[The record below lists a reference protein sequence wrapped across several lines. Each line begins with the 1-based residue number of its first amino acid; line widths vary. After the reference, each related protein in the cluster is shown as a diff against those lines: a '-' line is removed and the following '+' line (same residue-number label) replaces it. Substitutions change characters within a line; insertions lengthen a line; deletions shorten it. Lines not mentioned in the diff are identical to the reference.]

1 MENLSWLSIKGNI
14 GWKVICVYIDLDLE
28 RYYYASIYVYLYFSN
43 IRSVNIEIYIFKY
56 RYRYKSI
63 YTYCVHTFDT
73 PLIVKGGPTRSTCNF
88 RLLSWMG
95 HLKFLYEAIRLK
107 DKRTWDFR

>member
-1 MENLSWLSIKGNI
+1 MESYLCIYRLGFRKILLCFNI
-14 GWKVICVYIDLDLE
+14 CIPLLFKH
-28 RYYYASIYVYLYFSN
+28 SFSEYRN
-43 IRSVNIEIYIFKY
+43 IYIFKY